1 MCRARSHSSSISRAS
16 NKLNTIPV
24 IAVRIKGAAAIG
36 TMARW
41 ALRAFL
47 NKDEM
52 GEDLP
57 SIAEALKVV

>member
-1 MCRARSHSSSISRAS
+1 
-16 NKLNTIPV
+16 V